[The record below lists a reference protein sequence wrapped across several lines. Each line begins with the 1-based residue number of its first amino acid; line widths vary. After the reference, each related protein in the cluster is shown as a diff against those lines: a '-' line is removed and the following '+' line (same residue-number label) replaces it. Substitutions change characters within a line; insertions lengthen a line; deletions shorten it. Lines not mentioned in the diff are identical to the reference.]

1 MIRRPPRSTLSSS
14 SAASDV
20 YKRQVL
26 APGVGRARAGDDASE
41 ARVREDIDPG
51 ERSLPL
57 VLEDDDV
64 LAAVTREAAEP
75 VLHDERRRLDRR
87 LRPLV
92 GWLLVRHDGDR
103 MRRLRFR
110 AVQLLRQIPAF
121 AGEDRTGDRIEEK
134 PLGVRHRVAPEKEDS
149 SRFLLPCAPGAALD
163 ELDELL
169 VHLVAI

>member
-1 MIRRPPRSTLSSS
+1 
-14 SAASDV
+14 
-20 YKRQVL
+20 
-26 APGVGRARAGDDASE
+26 GVGRARAGDDASE

-75 VLHDERRRLDRR
+75 VLHDERWRLDRR

-103 MRRLRFR
+103 KRRLPPPP
-110 AVQLLRQIPAF
+110 VPLLRQIPSF
-121 AGEDRTGDRIEEK
+121 AGEDRTGHLIKKK
-134 PLGVRHRVAPEKEDS
+134 PLGF
-149 SRFLLPCAPGAALD
+149 RFLVALD
-163 ELDELL
+163 
-169 VHLVAI
+169 